1 MSSERKL
8 EEKRKHEVMHV
19 IVYEKAHCTLSVGM
33 IDTEDDPGNLYKIK
47 TMKIINCRQFYGS
60 NFVKIMNYGLKTILV
75 VENKYASQHTMLI
88 SINLQIV
95 EKGCHKQEL
104 QG

>member
-8 EEKRKHEVMHV
+8 EGKRNHEVMHV

-47 TMKIINCRQFYGS
+47 TMKEIN
-60 NFVKIMNYGLKTILV
+60 
-75 VENKYASQHTMLI
+75 
-88 SINLQIV
+88 
-95 EKGCHKQEL
+95 
-104 QG
+104 